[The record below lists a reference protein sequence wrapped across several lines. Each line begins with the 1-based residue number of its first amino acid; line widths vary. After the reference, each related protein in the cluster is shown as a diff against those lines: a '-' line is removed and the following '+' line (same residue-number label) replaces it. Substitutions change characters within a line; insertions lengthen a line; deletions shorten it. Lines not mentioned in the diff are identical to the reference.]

1 MEYVLNHRPRAYQF
15 TGYGEYFA
23 DLRPPER
30 FGRSLVEAMRKQHD
44 ELLAKISETEV
55 EKWIQLVDGQRKRV
69 LLSVASGLTYPA
81 TVHRKMGEDTTGY
94 YQNLKDTLL
103 ELNKPIV
110 QMGDQIS
117 IIQDKFKSKFTSI
130 TYLTR

>member
-1 MEYVLNHRPRAYQF
+1 MLNRRPRAYQS
-15 TGYGEYFA
+15 TRYGEYFA

-44 ELLAKISETEV
+44 ELWAKISETEV
-55 EKWIQLVDGQRKRV
+55 EKWTKLVDVQRKRV
-69 LLSVASGLTYPA
+69 LLTVTSGLTYPV
-81 TVHRKMGEDTTGY
+81 TVHRKMGEDATGY
-94 YQNLKDTLL
+94 YQILKDTLL

-117 IIQDKFKSKFTSI
+117 IIQDKFNSKFTSI
-130 TYLTR
+130 SYLTR